1 MNEYW
6 ILPEH
11 EQPDCEKQTHLKY
24 WKVRG
29 YFSFVPCIYM
39 QSFREEL
46 SLIFRVNWSF
56 EDWKQSQANIQW
68 EKNAFHHLKYW
79 KLRGCPFRWFAF
91 SMQSYRNGVIKLNRL
106 NAVDKPR
113 LKRYAEVFFPFVCF
127 CVRSYRNGLSKCNFG
142 DWKQFI
148 QGKYPVPSGNFET
161 LESMRMLFSSSLSGL
176 STVENNS
183 TFEIIKVCGCFS
195 FRCIIVHAVF
205 QKRRYIKSTRKSNF
219 EDLKQS

>member
-6 ILPEH
+6 ILPERQKAEH
-11 EQPDCEKQTHLKY
+11 EHPDCVCEKQTHLKY

-68 EKNAFHHLKYW
+68 GKNAFHHLKYW

-113 LKRYAEVFFPFVCF
+113 LKRYAEVFSPFVCF
-127 CVRSYRNGLSKCNFG
+127 CVRSFRNGFIEMQFWRLKTITTANIQ
-142 DWKQFI
+142 WKLWNT
-148 QGKYPVPSGNFET
+148 GKYADVLFE
-161 LESMRMLFSSSLSGL
+161 S
-176 STVENNS
+176 
-183 TFEIIKVCGCFS
+183 I
-195 FRCIIVHAVF
+195 
-205 QKRRYIKSTRKSNF
+205 
-219 EDLKQS
+219 